1 VTKWVAVYSAPAK
14 LSSPRAY
21 YYKLLLMSIK
31 MHNPHTQHF
40 LKHQYLWATAL
51 LISWFSINI
60 CVLATTTLME
70 FSRAGESIPTWE
82 PFCWEIS
89 SQLIILLLIPLGI
102 FISDRWLEKLNF
114 KTRLLTHAAL
124 TLPFSALHIAGMV
137 GIRQL
142 WYSFMGS
149 HYEFGNLF
157 VELLYEYRKD
167 AQSYLTIAL
176 VIFGYRLIV
185 RRLQGEAS
193 YLAKDEESENAEPES
208 PPERLLIKKMG
219 REFLIQTADIE
230 WIEAS
235 GNYANLHIKDS
246 IYPMRITMDK
256 LEKLLPSNFT
266 RIHRSTIVNL
276 EHIQEIQPL
285 DTGDY
290 QVTLRNQKNLTL
302 SRRYREEFKT
312 LLSLS

>member
-1 VTKWVAVYSAPAK
+1 
-14 LSSPRAY
+14 
-21 YYKLLLMSIK
+21 MSTQ
-31 MHNPHTQHF
+31 MHNLHTQHF
-40 LKHQYLWATAL
+40 LKHQQLWASAL
-51 LISWFSINI
+51 LVGWFSINVF
-60 CVLATTTLME
+60 VLATTTLME
-70 FSRAGESIPTWE
+70 FYRADKSIPAWE

-89 SQLIILLLIPLGI
+89 SQLIILLLIPIGI
-102 FISDRWLEKLNF
+102 FISDRWLEKLNL
-114 KTRLLTHAAL
+114 KARLLAHAAL
-124 TLPFSALHIAGMV
+124 TIPFSALHIAGMV

-176 VIFGYRLIV
+176 VIFGYRFIV

-193 YLAKDEESENAEPES
+193 YLAKGEESDSAEPES
-208 PPERLLIKKMG
+208 PPERLLIKKLG

-246 IYPMRITMDK
+246 VYPMRITMDK
-256 LEKLLPSNFT
+256 VENLLPSNFT

-290 QVTLRNQKNLTL
+290 QVTLRNQKILTL

-312 LLSLS
+312 LLSLT

>member
-1 VTKWVAVYSAPAK
+1 MY
-14 LSSPRAY
+14 
-21 YYKLLLMSIK
+21 
-31 MHNPHTQHF
+31 NPHTQHF
-40 LKHQYLWATAL
+40 LKHQQLWATTL
-51 LISWFSINI
+51 LIGWFSINI
-60 CVLATTTLME
+60 LVLATTTLME
-70 FSRAGESIPTWE
+70 FSRAGGSIPVWK

-89 SQLIILLLIPLGI
+89 SQVIILLLIPLGT
-102 FISDRWLEKLNF
+102 FISDRWIDRLNF
-114 KTRLLTHAAL
+114 KARLLAHAAL
-124 TLPFSALHIAGMV
+124 TIPFSALHIAGMV
-137 GIRQL
+137 GIRKL

-157 VELLYEYRKD
+157 AELLYEYRKD

-193 YLAKDEESENAEPES
+193 YLAKDEESESVEPES
-208 PPERLLIKKMG
+208 PPERLLIKKLG
-219 REFLIQTADIE
+219 REFLIQTANIE

-246 IYPMRITMDK
+246 VYPMRITMDK
-256 LEKLLPSNFT
+256 VEKLLPSNFA

-276 EHIQEIQPL
+276 EHIQEIEPL

-290 QVTLRNQKNLTL
+290 QVTLRNQKKLTL
-302 SRRYREEFKT
+302 SRRYRERFKT
-312 LLSLS
+312 LLSIT

>member
-1 VTKWVAVYSAPAK
+1 MKAN
-14 LSSPRAY
+14 
-21 YYKLLLMSIK
+21 
-31 MHNPHTQHF
+31 MHNPQTQHF

-51 LISWFSINI
+51 LVGWFSINVL
-60 CVLATTTLME
+60 VLATTTIME
-70 FSRAGESIPTWE
+70 FVRAGESIPAWE

-89 SQLIILLLIPLGI
+89 SQIMILLLIPLGI
-102 FISDRWLEKLNF
+102 FINDRWLEKRNL
-114 KTRLLTHAAL
+114 KAKLLVHAVL
-124 TLPFSALHIAGMV
+124 TIPFSAAHIAGMV

-193 YLAKDEESENAEPES
+193 YLAKGEESETAEPES
-208 PPERLLIKKMG
+208 PPERLLIKKLG

-246 IYPMRITMDK
+246 VYPMRITMDK
-256 LEKLLPSNFT
+256 IEKLLPSNFT

-276 EHIQEIQPL
+276 EYIQEIQPL

-290 QVTLRNQKNLTL
+290 QVTLRNKKILTL

>member
-1 VTKWVAVYSAPAK
+1 MSAN
-14 LSSPRAY
+14 
-21 YYKLLLMSIK
+21 
-31 MHNPHTQHF
+31 MHNPQTQHF

-51 LISWFSINI
+51 LVGWFSINVL
-60 CVLATTTLME
+60 VLATTTIME
-70 FSRAGESIPTWE
+70 FVRAGDSIPAWE

-89 SQLIILLLIPLGI
+89 SQVIILLLIPIGI

-114 KTRLLTHAAL
+114 KARLLAHAVL
-124 TLPFSALHIAGMV
+124 TVPFSALHIAGMV

-142 WYSFMGS
+142 WYSVMGS

-176 VIFGYRLIV
+176 IIFGYRFIV

-193 YLAKDEESENAEPES
+193 YLAKGEESESAEPES
-208 PPERLLIKKMG
+208 PPERLLIKKLG

-235 GNYANLHIKDS
+235 GNYANLHIKGS
-246 IYPMRITMDK
+246 VYPMRITMDRV
-256 LEKLLPSNFT
+256 EKLLPNNFT
-266 RIHRSTIVNL
+266 RIHRSSIVNL

-290 QVTLRNQKNLTL
+290 QVTLRNQKILTL

-312 LLSLS
+312 FLRLK

>member
-1 VTKWVAVYSAPAK
+1 
-14 LSSPRAY
+14 
-21 YYKLLLMSIK
+21 MSTK

-40 LKHQYLWATAL
+40 LKHQQLWATAL
-51 LISWFSINI
+51 LVGWFSINI
-60 CVLATTTLME
+60 LVLATTKIME
-70 FSRAGESIPTWE
+70 FKRAGKYIPAWE
-82 PFCWEIS
+82 PFCWEAS
-89 SQLIILLLIPLGI
+89 SAIMILLLIPLGI
-102 FISDRWLEKLNF
+102 FVSDRWLDKLNL
-114 KTRLLTHAAL
+114 KPRLLFHALA
-124 TLPFSALHIAGMV
+124 TIPFSAIHVAGMV
-137 GIRQL
+137 GIRHACYRL
-142 WYSFMGS
+142 MGTQ
-149 HYEFGNLF
+149 YELGNLS

-167 AQSYLTIAL
+167 AQTYLTIA
-176 VIFGYRLIV
+176 IIIMGYRLIV

-208 PPERLLIKKMG
+208 PPERLLIKKLG

-235 GNYANLHIKDS
+235 GNYANLHIKNS
-246 IYPMRITMDK
+246 VYPMRITMDK
-256 LEKLLPSNFT
+256 IEKILPSNFT

-290 QVTLRNQKNLTL
+290 QVTLRNQQMLTL

-312 LLSLS
+312 LLSLN

>member
-1 VTKWVAVYSAPAK
+1 
-14 LSSPRAY
+14 
-21 YYKLLLMSIK
+21 

-40 LKHQYLWATAL
+40 LKHQKLWATAL
-51 LISWFSINI
+51 LVGWFSINVL
-60 CVLATTTLME
+60 VLATTTLME
-70 FSRAGESIPTWE
+70 FFRASKSIPAWE

-89 SQLIILLLIPLGI
+89 SQVIILLLIPIGI
-102 FISDRWLEKLNF
+102 FISDRWIEKLNI
-114 KTRLLTHAAL
+114 KARLVAHAAL
-124 TLPFSALHIAGMV
+124 TVPFSALHIAGMV

-142 WYSFMGS
+142 WYGFMGS
-149 HYEFGNLF
+149 HYELGDLF

-176 VIFGYRLIV
+176 IIFGYRFIV

-208 PPERLLIKKMG
+208 PPERLLIKKLG

-246 IYPMRITMDK
+246 VYPMRITMDK
-256 LEKLLPSNFT
+256 VEKLLPSNFT
-266 RIHRSTIVNL
+266 RIHRSTIANL

-290 QVTLRNQKNLTL
+290 QVTLRNQKILTL

-312 LLSLS
+312 LLSLT